1 VSDFISGDRLRI
13 WAAAQSIYRTM
24 EFLFPDAPLKKFK
37 PSLLTTDGISFGACG
52 LLFSDGA
59 FRKVLRGGFALPD
72 LKRILR
78 QPGHSVQCLK
88 RLMQVKS
95 LHSFCNGTKEIRALL
110 AGSIEAIL
118 TYANLHPYSKSLLTV
133 PQHSTIRIGIVNSP
147 IQLLIYF
154 DSLGNWN
161 LKEDTGKRTAT
172 CSLEF
177 KNHEVARLASLGQ
190 LDPWHA
196 VALGSLTIGGQLPI
210 VEKFGYISR
219 IVQREV
225 PRPQR

>member
-1 VSDFISGDRLRI
+1 VIDSISGNRLRI

-24 EFLFPDAPLKKFK
+24 EFLFPDASLEKFK
-37 PSLLTTDGISFGACG
+37 PSLLTNDGISFGASG

-59 FRKVLRGGFALPD
+59 FIKALRGGFALPD
-72 LKRILR
+72 LKRILC

-95 LHSFCNGTKEIRALL
+95 LHSFCNGTREVRSLL

-133 PQHSTIRIGIVNSP
+133 PQYSTIRIGIVNSP
-147 IQLLIYF
+147 TQLLMYF
-154 DSLGNWN
+154 DSLGSWN
-161 LKEDTGKRTAT
+161 LKEDKGKRTAT
-172 CSLEF
+172 CYLEF
-177 KNHEVARLASLGQ
+177 KNNEVARLASLGQ

-196 VALGSLTIGGQLPI
+196 VAMGSVRVGGQLPI
-210 VEKFGYISR
+210 LEKFGYISR